1 MKMPEVYYGDQK
13 ITYRFQEK
21 KDLKNH
27 YITVEKGQG
36 VILKGKLL
44 SREEADRMV
53 LKKARW
59 ILGKLELVRSISV
72 EDIVTGSRLPYLG
85 KKYYVEIYQNTGIER
100 TQVEFNY
107 SKFKIS
113 VPSQTDQMQAEIH
126 SALDDFYR
134 LKAKEKITPRVE
146 RWSKHTGLPYN
157 QLRFQKLEKRWGSCS
172 NKNNILI
179 NTEAIKLPYS
189 LIDYLIVHELCHTKV
204 KNHSKAFW
212 AELSRH
218 MSNWKAL
225 DERMSGM
232 GL

>member
-13 ITYRFQEK
+13 ITYHFQEK

-85 KKYYVEIYQNTGIER
+85 KKYYVEVFRNQEIDHP
-100 TQVEFNY
+100 QVEFNY

-113 VPSQTDQMQAEIH
+113 IPPQTAQIQNEIR

-134 LKAKEKITPRVE
+134 LKAKEKITPRLDK
-146 RWSKHTGLPYN
+146 WSQRTGLEYN
-157 QLRFQKLEKRWGSCS
+157 DLRFQKMEKRWGSCS

-189 LIDYLIVHELCHTKV
+189 LIDYLIVHELCHTKE

-212 AELSRH
+212 TELSKH
-218 MSNWKAL
+218 LSNWKAL